1 MREVFEELG
10 LENETLEKAVEH
22 VGASDDTLMAFMKV
36 SALFLLPALHFPS
49 LSFMPGI

>member
-1 MREVFEELG
+1 VREVFEELG

-36 SALFLLPALHFPS
+36 SALFCTSTHVSPLSTSLH
-49 LSFMPGI
+49 